1 MVSPENGIKNSGQS
15 SLPRLWMRLSFP
27 VPDACTFPPFWLLMQ
42 IQWPPATSA
51 SHGMI
56 TMSCILTNH
65 GWLLGLVNRG
75 TGYSHTWGSP
85 HCGFRMPGVPSAAMG
100 FSIRW
105 LWQGS
110 WSHHQLCFWAEF
122 RSPRGSLGA
131 QIGRNVFAEIAN
143 ISNHQCLE
151 WRMGQEMRA
160 KGKQRFQLGTSS
172 ENHAENLPKRF
183 TAQGSW
189 GLC

>member
-1 MVSPENGIKNSGQS
+1 MNKV
-15 SLPRLWMRLSFP
+15 LPPCPWRLCLS
-27 VPDACTFPPFWLLMQ
+27 TFLAAPANPA
-42 IQWPPATSA
+42 ATSHICK
-51 SHGMI
+51 SWNDHNE
-56 TMSCILTNH
+56 SCILTNH
-65 GWLLGLVNRG
+65 SWLLGLVNRE

-85 HCGFRMPGVPSAAMG
+85 HCGFRMPGVPSTAIG

-122 RSPRGSLGA
+122 RSLRGSLGA

-160 KGKQRFQLGTSS
+160 KGKQRFQLGTSG